1 MVVLKLNNNGVW
13 LLSLILTVIFQIIIF
28 NINTSIALITT
39 PLILAISLI
48 ISSNIKIITKKEL
61 VKPAKVQ
68 N

>member
-13 LLSLILTVIFQIIIF
+13 LLSLILTVIFQLIIF
-28 NINTSIALITT
+28 NINISLALITT

-48 ISSNIKIITKKEL
+48 ISRNIKIIEKKEL